1 MKLLDE
7 KGLTTVWAAIKNT
20 FLTKSDASSY
30 ATKTEVENAKKWVSN
45 SFMLLTGGTINGG
58 IDLIHDNGTVH
69 TQLDAAGITVSDSES
84 DDQVEIHRNEIISP
98 SFRIPY
104 GTGDQV
110 LVANGSTK
118 EIGSANGIAGLDS
131 NGYVPLDQL
140 GNLDTT
146 VAEVVATLPTT
157 NIKKHIYLIK
167 DVNGTTQNQ
176 YAEYIYTGDTG
187 ATYDSSKWEK
197 LGTYTATVDLT
208 GYAKN
213 KGVIRDS
220 IDFDTE
226 TPTGGDPYMILKYAV
241 GRDTNNQFSIAK
253 TRVPFATTTQP
264 GIMSKS
270 DKVKLDGIASNANNY
285 SLPLAATSTRG
296 GIQLGYSQ
304 NGRNYPV
311 QLSDEKA
318 YVNVPWTNTQRGIQ
332 DNLTSSSTSDS
343 LSANQGKVLKGLID
357 SKANSSD
364 LSSYPYKWQTLEFV
378 QFVTDSDGEQ
388 TLKLGY
394 VGGTTTYRNIENAN
408 PGTNGFMS
416 KEDKVKLDKIQAGA
430 NNYTLPT
437 ASDTTLGGIKT
448 GFGSKMGVYWKV
460 DVDEQGNAY
469 ASIGGLHSDSKG
481 KIGYIDIEGSNIYTP
496 ATRYGNNGISSGL
509 PGEQANFTF
518 PTRDGTF
525 ALTSDCLT
533 AEYVSSC
540 PMGSDWRKIIYSS
553 AQQIILLDQS
563 NGYDVSNWYGESKVG
578 DVLDLYS
585 CGTAGG
591 VIQSDQ
597 SNLFKIF
604 NSSQPT
610 SLDTIIVSPGKQ
622 YRLIRLIEGVLV
634 VVYNNAMST

>member
-58 IDLIHDNGTVH
+58 IDLIHDNGTAH

-110 LVANGSTK
+110 LVANGYTK

-157 NIKKHIYLIK
+157 NIKKHIYLVK
-167 DVNGTTQNQ
+167 DANGTTQNQ
-176 YAEYIYTGDTG
+176 YAEYIYTGDTS

-220 IDFDTE
+220 INFDTE

-253 TRVPFATTTQP
+253 KRVPFATTTSP

-311 QLSDEKA
+311 QLSGEKA
-318 YVNVPWTNTQRGIQ
+318 YVNVPWTDTNT
-332 DNLTSSSTSDS
+332 TY
-343 LSANQGKVLKGLID
+343 
-357 SKANSSD
+357 D
-364 LSSYPYKWQTLEFV
+364 LSSYSQKDETVKNIFNSMSGDSLNGYKQILEIDYANGTHKTV
-378 QFVTDSDGEQ
+378 EISNAS
-388 TLKLGY
+388 
-394 VGGTTTYRNIENAN
+394 GGI
-408 PGTNGFMS
+408 NGFMS
-416 KEDKVKLDKIQAGA
+416 SSDKDKLDNIAAGA
-430 NNYTLPT
+430 NNYTLPV

-448 GFGSKMGVYWKV
+448 NHSGNTPINWPVKV
-460 DVDEQGNAY
+460 DKNNNAY
-469 ASIGGLHSDSKG
+469 VQ
-481 KIGYIDIEGSNIYTP
+481 IEGLVRGSNNAVSHLSVYSSNANASYT
-496 ATRYGNNGISSGL
+496 TDSIICSSREHGSF
-509 PGEQANFTF
+509 EYYF
-518 PTRDGTF
+518 PEKNGTF
-525 ALTSDCLT
+525 ALTSDISN
-533 AEYVSSC
+533 VSDLC
-540 PMGSDWRKIIYSS
+540 KINFVDRPSNCKEGRINMFTTTDRSISLNNINDYGEGL
-553 AQQIILLDQS
+553 ILLLGCYSDSQYTIYCTDS
-563 NGYDVSNWYGESKVG
+563 
-578 DVLDLYS
+578 DLYY
-585 CGTAGG
+585 
-591 VIQSDQ
+591 
-597 SNLFKIF
+597 K
-604 NSSQPT
+604 
-610 SLDTIIVSPGKQ
+610 
-622 YRLIRLIEGVLV
+622 GVLV
-634 VVYNNAMST
+634 DDGYKENITRAGMYLVTIKGSSVYVYPLG

>member
-58 IDLIHDNGTVH
+58 IDLIYDNGTVH

-110 LVANGSTK
+110 LVANGYTK

-131 NGYVPLDQL
+131 NGYIPLDQL

-146 VAEVVATLPTT
+146 VAEVVTALPTT

-167 DVNGTTQNQ
+167 DANGTTQNQ
-176 YAEYIYTGDTG
+176 YAEYIYTGDTS

-270 DKVKLDGIASNANNY
+270 DKVKLDGIA
-285 SLPLAATSTRG
+285 T
-296 GIQLGYSQ
+296 
-304 NGRNYPV
+304 
-311 QLSDEKA
+311 
-318 YVNVPWTNTQRGIQ
+318 
-332 DNLTSSSTSDS
+332 
-343 LSANQGKVLKGLID
+343 
-357 SKANSSD
+357 
-364 LSSYPYKWQTLEFV
+364 
-378 QFVTDSDGEQ
+378 
-388 TLKLGY
+388 
-394 VGGTTTYRNIENAN
+394 
-408 PGTNGFMS
+408 
-416 KEDKVKLDKIQAGA
+416 GA
-430 NNYTLPT
+430 NNYTLPV
-437 ASDTTLGGIKT
+437 ASANTLGGIKT
-448 GFGSKMGVYWKV
+448 GYGDVGITEWAVEV
-460 DVDEQGNAY
+460 DNDSNAY
-469 ASIGGLHSDSKG
+469 VPIPGL
-481 KIGYIDIEGSNIYTP
+481 YRDIHNNVYQLTVGTNTNC
-496 ATRYGNNGISSGL
+496 TRYVNGSISRDYYGSITL
-509 PGEQANFTF
+509 YEF
-518 PTRDGTF
+518 PTKGGTF
-525 ALTSDCLT
+525 AMTSDI
-533 AEYVSSC
+533 
-540 PMGSDWRKIIYSS
+540 SDLCKINFVDRPSNCVEGRINMFTTTDRSISLNNIQDYGEGL
-553 AQQIILLDQS
+553 ILLLGCYSDSQYTIYCTDS
-563 NGYDVSNWYGESKVG
+563 
-578 DVLDLYS
+578 DLYY
-585 CGTAGG
+585 
-591 VIQSDQ
+591 
-597 SNLFKIF
+597 K
-604 NSSQPT
+604 
-610 SLDTIIVSPGKQ
+610 
-622 YRLIRLIEGVLV
+622 GVLV
-634 VVYNNAMST
+634 DDGYREGITREGMYLVTIKGSSVYVYPLG